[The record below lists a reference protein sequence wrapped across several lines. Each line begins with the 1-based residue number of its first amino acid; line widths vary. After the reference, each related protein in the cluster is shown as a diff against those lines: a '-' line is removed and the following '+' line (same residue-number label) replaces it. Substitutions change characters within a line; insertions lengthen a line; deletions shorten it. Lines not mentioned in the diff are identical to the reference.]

1 MNKVERNLYQAYIYR
16 VNALKRRGQEP
27 PEDFQT
33 FMKFNQAVSQAT
45 SQSLVEAGKRR
56 LRSSSYLPYEEMVHK
71 NLTSVL
77 KEEGMTSRLY
87 RMGGKTSFEYT
98 RWTGKYEEKDIEGKA
113 YKSQGFYMMGDV
125 QVRFWTSVDD
135 SLKQYIEFVGP
146 DGKTHIQARKG
157 EIIDV

>member
-16 VNALKRRGQEP
+16 VNALRKRNLTP

-56 LRSSSYLPYEEMVHK
+56 LRSASYLPYEEMVHK

-87 RMGGKTSFEYT
+87 RMGGKTAFEYT
-98 RWTGKYEEKDIEGKA
+98 RWHSKYEEKDIEGKT

-125 QVRFWTSVDD
+125 QVRFWTDVDG
-135 SLKQYIEFVGP
+135 SLTQYIEFVGP

-157 EIIDV
+157 KRIDV